1 MNAQQRYEEEIEAA
15 KATQRELQ
23 HTEKL
28 LKQKEKEDNRLKR
41 ERKKEERGRLKA
53 VKAAEAAERKAQKQR
68 DKEARDAEKAVQ
80 LPQRGKRKASQ
91 VGAPSKK
98 QKRGGA
104 AARGRRVVH
113 GRSPSPQPT
122 YNSRGRKI
130 APRKK
135 LGFYTSPFGAAMPS
149 TSSLKPIIYR
159 WLKDVSASPPTNT
172 TVLKYSSGYDDSIA
186 PRPTKRSRSAD
197 MDSGV
202 GVVSDDQETP
212 RPAKRRRDFDGTFHF
227 SPTPSSRSES
237 TASVTSHRSGR
248 LSPVKQIG
256 APKDLER
263 PIIFCDFN
271 SLDADSERSD
281 VAAIRTAAQMLAEG
295 VGTLDAGGAENE
307 WNSDVQKPLLKLALA
322 TSRHAKVLSLHSVQ
336 SARIDPPALSN
347 NNLTGRIIDY
357 VVCLKPDSTIS
368 NAYRTLR
375 PLTANTNKSW
385 NHITNTAR
393 DLPFAIHIETKS
405 PMKSWTDGKPQIGIW
420 MDAWLRRCELL
431 WNDGRAPTAVMA
443 KDWPA
448 MLVLISQGHEWHML
462 VVTKTSER
470 VTIREQIMIG
480 STRNVCDALKVVAVL
495 HWLLNW
501 AETVWRPWFL
511 ELIAGEE
518 G

>member
-1 MNAQQRYEEEIEAA
+1 MTR
-15 KATQRELQ
+15 
-23 HTEKL
+23 
-28 LKQKEKEDNRLKR
+28 
-41 ERKKEERGRLKA
+41 
-53 VKAAEAAERKAQKQR
+53 
-68 DKEARDAEKAVQ
+68 
-80 LPQRGKRKASQ
+80 
-91 VGAPSKK
+91 
-98 QKRGGA
+98 
-104 AARGRRVVH
+104 
-113 GRSPSPQPT
+113 
-122 YNSRGRKI
+122 
-130 APRKK
+130 
-135 LGFYTSPFGAAMPS
+135 
-149 TSSLKPIIYR
+149 
-159 WLKDVSASPPTNT
+159 
-172 TVLKYSSGYDDSIA
+172 
-186 PRPTKRSRSAD
+186 
-197 MDSGV
+197 
-202 GVVSDDQETP
+202 
-212 RPAKRRRDFDGTFHF
+212 
-227 SPTPSSRSES
+227 
-237 TASVTSHRSGR
+237 
-248 LSPVKQIG
+248 
-256 APKDLER
+256 
-263 PIIFCDFN
+263 
-271 SLDADSERSD
+271 
-281 VAAIRTAAQMLAEG
+281 
-295 VGTLDAGGAENE
+295 
-307 WNSDVQKPLLKLALA
+307 
-322 TSRHAKVLSLHSVQ
+322 Q

-347 NNLTGRIIDY
+347 HNLPGRIIDY

-368 NAYRTLR
+368 NAYRTLQ

-448 MLVLISQGHEWHML
+448 MPVLISQGHEWHML